1 MLSDK
6 YDENSANNLEDTF
19 ASWLTPSAVADKI
32 TGIVLRLGTPLW
44 WWIGFFASSA
54 LLLLLGFVLV
64 NIVTQGVG
72 IWAINTPVV
81 WGVAIVNL
89 VFWIGI
95 GHAGTLI
102 SAILLLMRQEWRT
115 SLSRFAE
122 AMTIFALACAGLFPI
137 FHLGRPWLAF
147 WLAPYPDSLM
157 LNPQWRSPLVWDF
170 FAINTYLTVSAI
182 FWFIGMLPD
191 LASMRD
197 KAQNRFVKTIY
208 GALSMGWRGDAEH
221 WERYHKTTF
230 LLAALATPLVIS
242 VHSIVATDFAVGL
255 LAGWH
260 HTNFPPYF
268 VAGAVFSGLALV
280 MMITIPLRSALGLQE
295 MITLKHFDN
304 GGKLMLVTGL
314 IVGLG
319 YLGEIFA
326 PWYTGNYEEGLV
338 LASRTVGPYAP
349 YFWLMIGLNV
359 VASQLLW
366 FKGMRTNL
374 PRLFALSAFILV
386 GMWIERFVIV
396 AASLSVSYLP
406 SMRRVFEP
414 GAWDWATVI
423 APFGLFLVLVFLFIR
438 FLPMIPMFET
448 QELIEEES
456 IHGRPVSP
464 TSPQGD

>member
-1 MLSDK
+1 MLSDNF
-6 YDENSANNLEDTF
+6 DEQSANKLDETF
-19 ASWLTPSAVADKI
+19 APWLTPQAVADKI

-44 WWIGFFASSA
+44 WWIGFGISFA
-54 LLLLLGFVLV
+54 LLLLLGAVLV
-64 NIVTQGVG
+64 NVVTQGVG
-72 IWAINTPVV
+72 IWAINTPVI
-81 WGVAIVNL
+81 WGVAIINL

-122 AMTIFALACAGLFPI
+122 AMTLFALACAGLFPI

-147 WLAPYPDSLM
+147 WLAPYPDSLQ

-197 KAQNRFVKTIY
+197 KAQNRFVKTLF
-208 GALSMGWRGDAEH
+208 GAMSMGWRGDAEH
-221 WERYHKTTF
+221 WERYHKTVF

-242 VHSIVATDFAVGL
+242 VHSIVATDFAVGIL
-255 LAGWH
+255 TGWH

-280 MMITIPLRSALGLQE
+280 VMITIPLRSLLGLQE

-304 GGKLMLVTGL
+304 AGKLMLVTGL
-314 IVGLG
+314 VVGLG

-326 PWYTGNYEEGLV
+326 PWYTGHKEEVLV

-349 YFWLMIGLNV
+349 YFWLMIVFNV
-359 VASQLLW
+359 LATQLLW

-374 PRLFALSAFILV
+374 PRLFALSLFVLV
-386 GMWIERFVIV
+386 GMWLERFIIV
-396 AASLSVSYLP
+396 ASSLSIAFLP
-406 SMRRVFEP
+406 SMRKLFEP
-414 GAWDWATVI
+414 AGWDWATAI

-448 QELIEEES
+448 QELIEEDS
-456 IHGRPVSP
+456 IHGRKVKA